1 MHTDPTTGSNPH
13 QQHQHQQHSFTLY
26 PPLPVPTQSTF
37 NKRNVCVFHAQGRCT
52 KGTACRFSHDDAN
65 PFSLFNA
72 ADYFPS
78 LYPPTSAAAA
88 HGQGVGDPRGIN
100 RTLKELQHRTRLC
113 SFYLAG
119 KCNRGDRCT
128 FLHDPAALEAGI
140 TPEDLERGRAGRPD
154 GWTKMNVTCKFWL
167 SGRCKKEDSCPF
179 RHEEPELELE
189 QVLPK
194 PDRSRPRSLSLVQLE
209 SLILK
214 DGSSLLSPVS
224 RRFRSGSE
232 TSEEGEGE
240 ESESSPSP
248 PALSSGTS
256 ETGEDGPMP
265 ETPGSED
272 MPHDVPSDG
281 EKPLITDV
289 LPEEPEVEEEMSITR
304 TFLADRGGE
313 ATATLGAGLV
323 VEHLVLPA
331 NACTVPTSNTG
342 HPTLLLSF
350 PAPTRTAYVTYTSAR
365 VAQKESSRLDGRVVR
380 GRKVVAKSNTF
391 GGNFAATISG
401 LPADTTKEELQKF
414 TKASSVTLGDPTFD
428 VSQAIENLRLK
439 VDDFGTVHSFDILPS
454 SPSDT
459 QILLYARCHDSATT
473 DAIVNDLY
481 AQPTDFL
488 AAGALTIEQVHV
500 AKYTILPRQWCG
512 FKGELEKIE
521 KILGDNVRLRRSIC
535 GDEPLWLQGASRD
548 DIVHAK
554 KHIDRLLAGHH
565 LGLGNSPSMRNWT
578 TSAEVKE
585 LMAQVEK
592 DTGAFIQLD
601 ERRRTITIHGAE
613 DAALLARE
621 KLQAALAA
629 QGAAA
634 LSPLAPIFMTR
645 SEITPTDQC
654 DICSCPVSDNALG
667 ASTCGHTFCYDCI
680 RNYILDSA
688 LPLNCPAT
696 ACSGMLPFSLIRR
709 AVPDETEFDA
719 LLESAFLAH
728 IRSHPT
734 DFAWCP
740 TPDCWTIYRSG
751 SEGDVLQCP
760 NCQVRICSACQG
772 EMHDGFTCRE
782 HRTGCIEDEGE
793 EM

>member
-13 QQHQHQQHSFTLY
+13 QQQQPNQQHSFTLY
-26 PPLPVPTQSTF
+26 PPLPVPTQSSYTT
-37 NKRNVCVFHAQGRCT
+37 KRNICVFHAQGRCT
-52 KGTACRFSHDDAN
+52 KGVACRFSHDDAN

-78 LYPPTSAAAA
+78 LYPPNDAPAA
-88 HGQGVGDPRGIN
+88 HDPRGIS

-232 TSEEGEGE
+232 TSEEAEGE

-272 MPHDVPSDG
+272 MPHDVPLDG
-281 EKPLITDV
+281 EKSLITAV
-289 LPEEPEVEEEMSITR
+289 LPEEPEVEEETTITR
-304 TFLADRGGE
+304 TFLTERGGD

-323 VEHLVLPA
+323 LEHVVLPA
-331 NACTVPTSNTG
+331 NACTVPAPNTR

-350 PAPTRTAYVTYTSAR
+350 PAPTRAAYTTYGSVR
-365 VAQKESSRLDGRVVR
+365 IAQKEAHRLDGRVVR
-380 GRKVVAKSNTF
+380 GRKVAAKSNTF
-391 GGNFAATISG
+391 AGNFAATISG
-401 LPADTTKEELQKF
+401 LPADATKEELQKL
-414 TKASSVTLGDPTFD
+414 TKASSVSLGDPTFD
-428 VSQAIENLRLK
+428 VNHGLEKLRTKLEE
-439 VDDFGTVHSFDILPS
+439 FGTVDSFDLLPS
-454 SPSDT
+454 SPSET
-459 QILLYARCHDSATT
+459 RTFLYGRCQDSAATEAAVKGLHAQ
-473 DAIVNDLY
+473 AI
-481 AQPTDFL
+481 DFL
-488 AAGALTIEQVHV
+488 NNGSLSVEQVYV
-500 AKYTILPRQWCG
+500 AKYTVLPRQWGG
-512 FKGELEKIE
+512 FNAELEKIE
-521 KILGDNVRLRRSIC
+521 KTLDGKVRLRMPMCS
-535 GDEPLWLQGASRD
+535 DEPLWLQGEHRED
-548 DIVHAK
+548 VVQAK
-554 KHIDRLLAGHH
+554 KYIDRLLAGQHVV
-565 LGLGNSPSMRNWT
+565 LGNSSAMRNWP
-578 TSAEVKE
+578 TSAEGRK
-585 LMAQVEK
+585 LLAQVEK
-592 DTGAFIQLD
+592 TTGAFIQLD
-601 ERRRTITIHGAE
+601 ERRRMFIVHGAE
-613 DAALLARE
+613 DAALAARE
-621 KLQAALAA
+621 KLQAAVAA
-629 QGAAA
+629 QGTAGRSVA
-634 LSPLAPIFMTR
+634 APIFMTR
-645 SEITPTDQC
+645 SEIAPSDQC
-654 DICSCPVSDNALG
+654 DICSCPVTDNALG
-667 ASTCGHTFCYDCI
+667 APACGHTFCYDCI
-680 RNYILDSA
+680 RHYILLDTA
-688 LPLNCPAT
+688 LPLNCPAPS
-696 ACSGMLPFSLIRR
+696 CSGMLPISLIRR

-719 LLESAFLAH
+719 LLESAFLDH

-740 TPDCWTIYRSG
+740 TSDCWTIYRSG

-760 NCQVRICSACQG
+760 NCQVRICSACQS
-772 EMHDGFTCRE
+772 EMHDGFTCHE
-782 HRTGCIEDEGE
+782 HAAVNIEDDGE